1 MIRGLGNPLLPE
13 HAAGQ
18 RTGTSM
24 SYHLTILRTKG
35 ARSLPITEAEF
46 AAAVAAVPELVGGPA
61 ARQAEYRR
69 DGKVRAILRWRD
81 GEIWTA
87 VAEPDVIAVM
97 LQLAERLGARVRGDE
112 CETYRTPEES
122 YLHPDD
128 RAEAERAGALSRSMQ
143 RATRRRQWVA
153 HACIFGTFA
162 LLALVVAQ
170 CSRR

>member
-1 MIRGLGNPLLPE
+1 MG
-13 HAAGQ
+13 
-18 RTGTSM
+18 
-24 SYHLTILRTKG
+24 YHLTILRTEG
-35 ARSLPITEAEF
+35 ARTVPIAKTEFE
-46 AAAVAAVPELVGGPA
+46 AAAGAVPELAVVDGKG
-61 ARQAEYRR
+61 QAEYRR
-69 DGKVRAILRWRD
+69 DGKVRAILRWRA

-112 CETYRTPEES
+112 FETYRTPEES

-128 RAEAERAGALSRSMQ
+128 RAEKERADALSRSMQ
-143 RATRRRQWVA
+143 RASRRRQWVA

-162 LLALVVAQ
+162 LLALAVAY